1 MTIYEKIRN
10 IQMKLKAPKGQ
21 YNDFGKYNYRSCE
34 DIFEALKP
42 LLDENKLTLMMS
54 DELYNIGER
63 YYIKATACLYDTE
76 NETTILNTAY
86 AREEETKKNFDGSQI
101 TGASSSYAR
110 KYALNGLFLIDD
122 TKDSDFTNKGED
134 PTKEDAENYVI
145 TFGKYNGKLLSEI
158 IKDSWY
164 KNYLLNGDNEYI
176 KKCIELL
183 TGEKMSSQEEQQERL
198 ELINDLNGLVELTN
212 TDYEELLE
220 HYKVE
225 SNANMTTEQLKE
237 AIEKLRGKLC

>member
-76 NETTILNTAY
+76 NETTIVNTAF
-86 AREEETKKNFDGSQI
+86 AREEEAKKNFDGSQI

-145 TFGKYNGKLLSEI
+145 TFGKYNGKLLSEV

-164 KNYLLNGDNEYI
+164 KNYLLSGNDDYI

-183 TGEKMSSQEEQQERL
+183 TGEKMPTDEEQKERL

-212 TDYEELLE
+212 TDYEKLLA

-225 SNANMTTEQLKE
+225 SNSDMTTEQLKE
-237 AIEKLRGKLC
+237 AVEKLRSKLC